1 MDQTSSDYLKQAI
14 EAILFLS
21 PKSISLKKIYSS
33 FPNILKDIIDIQI
46 ADLID
51 DYTKRKTSLAVVI
64 DNGKL
69 EIIVKPEF
77 HSFNIFATG
86 TTLSKSELKT
96 LAFISL
102 NTPVE
107 QFKITRKRPYEDLK
121 ILKDLDLISIEKKGR
136 KNILYTTKKF
146 NLLFK
151 NKKK

>member
-21 PKSISLKKIYSS
+21 PKSTLISKIYSS
-33 FPNILKDIIDIQI
+33 FPNIDKKIIDIQI
-46 ADLID
+46 DDLIN
-51 DYTKRKTSLAVVI
+51 DYNKRKTSLSIVK
-64 DNGKL
+64 DNKKL
-69 EIIVKPEF
+69 EIVVKPEF

-102 NTPVE
+102 NAPVE
-107 QFKITRKRPYEDLK
+107 QSKISKKRPFEDIK
-121 ILKDLDLISIEKKGR
+121 ILKELDLISIEKKGR
-136 KNILYTTKKF
+136 KNILSTTKKF

>member
-21 PKSISLKKIYSS
+21 PKSTSLSKIYAS
-33 FPNILKDIIDIQI
+33 FPNIPKNIIDIQI
-46 ADLID
+46 DDLINS
-51 DYTKRKTSLAVVI
+51 YQKRQTSLEIVK
-64 DNGKL
+64 DNNKL
-69 EIIVKPEF
+69 EIVVKPEF

-102 NTPVE
+102 NAPVE
-107 QFKITRKRPYEDLK
+107 QAKISKKRPFEDLK

-136 KNILYTTKKF
+136 KNILQTTKKF
-146 NLLFK
+146 SLLFK

>member
-1 MDQTSSDYLKQAI
+1 MDKISSDFLKQAI

-21 PKSISLKKIYSS
+21 PKSTSISKIYSS
-33 FPNILKDIIDIQI
+33 FPNISKSIVDIVID
-46 ADLID
+46 DLIN
-51 DYTKRKTSLAVVI
+51 DYQKRQTSLEVVK
-64 DNGKL
+64 DNNKL
-69 EIIVKPEF
+69 EIVVKPEF

-102 NTPVE
+102 NAPVE
-107 QFKITRKRPYEDLK
+107 QSKISRKRPFEDLK

-136 KNILYTTKKF
+136 KNILTTTKKF
-146 NLLFK
+146 TLLFK

>member
-21 PKSISLKKIYSS
+21 PKSTSLSKIYKS
-33 FPNILKDIIDIQI
+33 FPNISKEIIDIQI
-46 ADLID
+46 DDLIN
-51 DYTKRKTSLAVVI
+51 DYKKRKTSLSIVL
-64 DNGKL
+64 DNKRL
-69 EIIVKPEF
+69 EIVVKPEF

-102 NTPVE
+102 NAPVE
-107 QFKITRKRPYEDLK
+107 QSKITKKRPFEDLK
-121 ILKDLDLISIEKKGR
+121 ILKDLDLVNVEKKGR
-136 KNILYTTKKF
+136 KNILIVTKKF
-146 NLLFK
+146 HLLFK

>member
-21 PKSISLKKIYSS
+21 PKSISLKKIYAS
-33 FPNILKDIIDIQI
+33 FPNISKDIIDIQI
-46 ADLID
+46 ADLVN
-51 DYTKRKTSLAVVI
+51 DYNKRNTSLSVVI
-64 DNGKL
+64 DNGRL
-69 EIIVKPEF
+69 EIVVKPEF

-102 NTPVE
+102 NAPVE
-107 QFKITRKRPYEDLK
+107 QAKITKKRPFEDLK
-121 ILKDLDLISIEKKGR
+121 ILNDLDLISIEKKGR
-136 KNILYTTKKF
+136 KNILTITKKF